1 MNSYMNNLPA
11 ERGHRSRR
19 MLAAVVGLISAV
31 LLAVTPATVFAQTY
45 KVIVHPDAGVAE
57 MSSAAVGNVF
67 LKKDRALPGGVAA
80 MPVDLPPSSSVRD
93 AFSRTVVGRPPA
105 AVVTFWQQQIFSG
118 KETPPP
124 QKGTDAAVVE
134 FVKSTPGGIGYVSEG
149 ASTDGVKVVK
159 IK

>member
-1 MNSYMNNLPA
+1 MNSNRIEQAP
-11 ERGHRSRR
+11 RSRMR
-19 MLAAVVGLISAV
+19 FAALVGGMAALLIAAAPSTVLA
-31 LLAVTPATVFAQTY
+31 QY
-45 KVIVHPDAGVAE
+45 KVIVHPEAGVSE
-57 MSSAAVGNVF
+57 MTSAAVSGVF
-67 LKKDRALPGGVAA
+67 LKKDRTLPGGVAA
-80 MPVDLPPSSSVRD
+80 SPVDLPPSSGVRD
-93 AFSRTVVGRPPA
+93 AFSRALVGRPPA

-124 QKGTDAAVVE
+124 QKGSDAAVVE

>member
-1 MNSYMNNLPA
+1 MNTYMNIMRPTRA
-11 ERGHRSRR
+11 RRSRP
-19 MLAAVVGLISAV
+19 MLAAMAGLLSV
-31 LLAVTPATVFAQTY
+31 LLAATPATTSAQAY

-57 MSSAAVGNVF
+57 MTSVAVSNVF
-67 LKKDRALPGGVAA
+67 LKKERALPGGVAA

-93 AFSRTVVGRPPA
+93 AFSRTVVGRPPT

-124 QKGTDAAVVE
+124 QKGTDAAVIE